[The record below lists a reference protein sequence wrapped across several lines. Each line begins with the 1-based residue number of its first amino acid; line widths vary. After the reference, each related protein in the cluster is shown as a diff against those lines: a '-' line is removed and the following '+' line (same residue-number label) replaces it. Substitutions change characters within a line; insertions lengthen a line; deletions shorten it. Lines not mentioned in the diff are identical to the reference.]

1 MTASRIPLSA
11 YVHLPWC
18 VRKCPYCDFNSH
30 EVSGKGLPEDSYIS
44 ALEADI
50 DLENS
55 RGDQR
60 NIETVFFGGGT
71 PSLFSARGI
80 DRVLAAFTNELGM
93 EKDAEI
99 TLEANP
105 GAVEAERFSEYR
117 RIGINRL
124 SIGVQ
129 SFNDEA
135 LAGLGRIHDS
145 SEAVAAINIAQES
158 GFDNLN
164 IDLMHGLPGQDVTMA
179 LADLQT
185 AVRLRPP
192 HISWYQLT
200 LEPNT
205 VFYSKPPSLPTHEQ
219 CWEIQQNGK
228 ALLESEGY
236 RQYEVSA
243 WARDGMECRH
253 NLNYWQFAD
262 YYGVGAGAHGKL
274 SDTHEGEIKRYQRHR
289 IPGIYMQKSRA
300 GNAVAR
306 ETRVSEE
313 DLVLEFMM
321 NSLRLLAGFSPGL
334 FTERT
339 GLDIG
344 CIEHLLEQARSAGLL
359 EWQENSIRA
368 SEKGMDFLND
378 LLAIFLPGV
387 AKNE

>member
-205 VFYSKPPSLPTHEQ
+205 VFYSKPPTLPSHEQ

-228 ALLESEGY
+228 AFLESEGY

-243 WARDGMECRH
+243 WARDGLECRH

-274 SDTHEGEIKRYQRHR
+274 SNAQTGKITRYQRHR
-289 IPGIYMQKSRA
+289 IPGIYMQKSVA
-300 GNAVAR
+300 GNAVSR
-306 ETRVSEE
+306 EVTLSKE
-313 DLVLEFMM
+313 DRVLEFMM
-321 NSLRLLAGFSPGL
+321 NSLRLLSGFSPDL
-334 FTERT
+334 FTART
-339 GLDIG
+339 GLELG
-344 CIEHLLEQARSAGLL
+344 RIEHLLKQASGEGLL
-359 EWQENSIRA
+359 EWQDDNIRA

>member
-1 MTASRIPLSA
+1 MNMSSIPLSA

-30 EVSGKGLPEDSYIS
+30 EVRSKAFPEDSYIS

-50 DLENS
+50 ELEKS
-55 RGDQR
+55 RADKR
-60 NIETVFFGGGT
+60 SIETVFFGGGT
-71 PSLFSARGI
+71 PSLFSAKAI
-80 DRVLAAFTNELGM
+80 DRVLAAFSGKLGLDN
-93 EKDAEI
+93 DAEI

-105 GAVEAERFSEYR
+105 GTFEAERFSAYR

-145 SEAVAAINIAQES
+145 SEALAAINIARES
-158 GFDNLN
+158 GFDNVN
-164 IDLMHGLPGQDVTMA
+164 IDLMHGLPGQDVAMA

-185 AVRLRPP
+185 AVSLQPQ

-205 VFYSKPPSLPTHEQ
+205 VFYSKPPSLPSHEQ

-228 ALLESEGY
+228 AFLESEGY

-243 WARDGMECRH
+243 WARDDRECRH

-274 SDTHEGEIKRYQRHR
+274 SNAHAGKITRYQRHR
-289 IPGIYMQKSRA
+289 IPDIYMQKSTA
-300 GNAVAR
+300 GNAVSR
-306 ETRVSEE
+306 EVSVSRE
-313 DLVLEFMM
+313 DRVLEFMM
-321 NSLRLLAGFSPGL
+321 NSLRLLSGFSPDL
-334 FTERT
+334 FTART
-339 GLDIG
+339 GLEISL
-344 CIEHLLEQARSAGLL
+344 IEHLLAQASGEGLL
-359 EWQENSIRA
+359 ERQDDNIRA
-368 SEKGMDFLND
+368 SGKGMDFLND
-378 LLAIFLPGV
+378 LLAIFLPGA